1 MEIMNIYAD
10 KMKHILN
17 NKAKS
22 YSNIVSKF
30 MYYSLSIDPNDL
42 EKFIHITFNSPKQ
55 GCVRNPKI
63 KVTSY

>member
-1 MEIMNIYAD
+1 MEIMNIYVD

-42 EKFIHITFNSPKQ
+42 DKFIHITF
-55 GCVRNPKI
+55 
-63 KVTSY
+63 